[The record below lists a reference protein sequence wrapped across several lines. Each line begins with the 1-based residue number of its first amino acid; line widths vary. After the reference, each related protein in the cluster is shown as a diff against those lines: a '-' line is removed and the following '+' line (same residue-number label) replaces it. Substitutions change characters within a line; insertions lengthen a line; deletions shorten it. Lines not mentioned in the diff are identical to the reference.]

1 MGTGVVLDTSYLIT
15 LANPARENHDSAR
28 RYWRHFMD
36 SQTPVFL
43 PTIVVSEFY
52 VRQEIPRDILR
63 CCVVLP
69 FNWDD
74 ARKAAE
80 LGFDQRKSKAES
92 RDVLKDDV
100 KIIAQAAVCGAGY
113 LITDDVRTMYSSAEA
128 LRTAGKV
135 QFAAIKL
142 EGGFDRTVF
151 EKGQGCFNGLLDET
165 EAEGDV

>member
-28 RYWRHFMD
+28 RYWRHFVD
-36 SQTPVFL
+36 SQMPLFL

-52 VRQEIPRDILR
+52 VKQEIPPDILR

-69 FNWDD
+69 FNWGD

-80 LGFDQRKSKAES
+80 LGFDQLKSKAES
-92 RDVLKDDV
+92 RDALKDDL

-113 LITDDVRTMYSSAEA
+113 LITDDVRTMYPSVQT
-128 LRTAGKV
+128 LRTAGRV

-142 EGGFDRTVF
+142 EDGFDRGVF
-151 EKGQGCFNGLLDET
+151 EKGQGCFNGLLDQT
-165 EAEGDV
+165 EDEGDA